1 MFWVSIPSTCI
12 MEQHRNVTREKHKL
26 TDTREISHTKITW
39 KYHNDMP
46 KNNREI

>member
-26 TDTREISHTKITW
+26 TDTWEISW